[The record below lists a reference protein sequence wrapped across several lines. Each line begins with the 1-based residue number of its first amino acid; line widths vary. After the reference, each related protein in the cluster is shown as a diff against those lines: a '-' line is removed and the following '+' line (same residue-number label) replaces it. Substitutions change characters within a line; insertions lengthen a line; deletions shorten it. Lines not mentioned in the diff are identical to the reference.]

1 LKRLLPTNLLK
12 FVLVALLVLFS
23 AVSASASDQES
34 VQTGSDQ
41 NDEAGE
47 QTGEEVVDADKKQS
61 AFLDFVERQKKGVDS
76 QGHRATQWVDSFFSD
91 PEYEAE
97 VATSQ
102 FRLRPE
108 LFYRREQGFKVKLKV
123 AFKIS
128 LPNME
133 HRVSLVGGST
143 DFDSNFDE
151 AVDDD
156 VKEPAIGLQF
166 FGRERGKWNS
176 SVGVGV
182 KGNEFAGFIGP
193 RFRYRTDWTP
203 RTSFRFTQ
211 KILWQTNNEWQSRS
225 RFDFNVAINER
236 YFFRQLV
243 DGRWR
248 GENSDEEGFRTRL
261 SSLLTRRLAKAAGL
275 QSEVTAI
282 FHTRPDTHVD
292 EYVVALRYRKR
303 TWRDWFYYEIVPQ
316 VSWEEEFDYKF
327 NPGIRLRIEIF
338 YGADKDTRFWRREA
352 EDTDDFRW

>member
-1 LKRLLPTNLLK
+1 M
-12 FVLVALLVLFS
+12 LFS
-23 AVSASASDQES
+23 VVTAYATGQEIAQAGSEQDAEAGEESDQEAVDS
-34 VQTGSDQ
+34 EEQQTR
-41 NDEAGE
+41 
-47 QTGEEVVDADKKQS
+47 
-61 AFLDFVERQKKGVDS
+61 FLDFVEREKQRSESDS
-76 QGHRATQWVDSFFSD
+76 YRAAQWVDSFFSD

-102 FRLRPE
+102 YRLRPE
-108 LFYRREQGFKVKLKV
+108 LFYRSEQGFKGKLK
-123 AFKIS
+123 ASFKIR

-133 HRVSLVGGST
+133 RRVSLVGGSS

-156 VKEPAIGLQF
+156 VSEPAIGLQF
-166 FGRERGKWNS
+166 FGRERGKWNTS
-176 SVGVGV
+176 VSVGL
-182 KGNEFAGFIGP
+182 KFNEFAGFMGP

-203 RTSFRFTQ
+203 RTSFRITQ

-248 GENSDEEGFRTRL
+248 GEHSTEEGFRTRV
-261 SSLLTRRLAKAAGL
+261 SSFLTRRLANAAGL
-275 QSEVTAI
+275 QSEATVI

-292 EYVVALRYRKR
+292 KYVVAMRYRKR
-303 TWRDWFYYEIVPQ
+303 VWREWFYYEIVPQ
-316 VSWEEEFDYKF
+316 LSWEDEFDYKL
-327 NPGIRLRIEIF
+327 NPGIRLRVEIF
-338 YGADKDTRFWRREA
+338 YGTDKDTRFWRREA